1 MSELLKTIFGEYTTV
16 QLLGYLWF
24 FLVGYIIYGLTEA
37 TGRDVKSPN
46 TPIKWNWRFWF
57 YDNWRRYLTTILC
70 SYILFRFYIE
80 VSGHPF
86 GNFDA
91 VGLGLIGDGI
101 AATLKERVKAIGA
114 DRKQLM
120 TEYKAGEVKSGQ
132 QDTAIDLK
140 SEQKDTATDLKSEQK
155 VVAVELKGDQQVTAS
170 DLKSDQKAVANELKA
185 NSKEEQTT

>member
-1 MSELLKTIFGEYTTV
+1 MNEFFKTILGNYTAV

-24 FLVGYIIYGLTEA
+24 FVIGYIVYGLTET
-37 TGRDVKSPN
+37 TGRDVESPN
-46 TPIKWNWRFWF
+46 TPKKWNWKFWF

-120 TEYKAGEVKSGQ
+120 ATYVADEVKADNKVVADKLKSEQ
-132 QDTAIDLK
+132 EQIANDLK
-140 SEQKDTATDLKSEQK
+140 SEQEQTANEVKAEDKAIADDLK
-155 VVAVELKGDQQVTAS
+155 G
-170 DLKSDQKAVANELKA
+170 
-185 NSKEEQTT
+185 